1 MARLASVTCGAMWRR
16 DGDSNPG
23 EALTSTRF
31 PGVRLKPLGHPSG
44 EKLPIKLAVGLA
56 AIYQVLAGFSTLSGG
71 AYLLRE
77 KIVWLA
83 IPGG

>member
-1 MARLASVTCGAMWRR
+1 
-16 DGDSNPG
+16 
-23 EALTSTRF
+23 
-31 PGVRLKPLGHPSG
+31 
-44 EKLPIKLAVGLA
+44 
-56 AIYQVLAGFSTLSGG
+56 VLAGFSTLSGG